1 MKKYHD
7 CYYVRYK
14 TTRTKCTAYCKNEK
28 SGRKVCNCD
37 GIIIRNECPYFL
49 EDKDTALTPMI
60 VTEDI
65 QKKILKYRSKLI
77 QEAENLNRKVD
88 KYLDKMKCII
98 LKLKEPFDIQKGKS
112 SCQKK

>member
-14 TTRTKCTAYCKNEK
+14 TTKTKCTAYCKNEK
-28 SGRKVCNCD
+28 SGRKICDCD

-49 EDKDTALTPMI
+49 EDKDSSVPMI
-60 VTEDI
+60 VTKDI
-65 QKKILKYRSKLI
+65 QKKILKYRLKLI
-77 QEAENLNRKVD
+77 QEVENLNRKVG
-88 KYLDKMKCII
+88 KYLDTIKCIV
-98 LKLKEPFDIQKGKS
+98 LKLNELFDIQKGNS